1 MYYPRLY
8 VSFTDLAR
16 GALVWP
22 QPEIHFA
29 KGLEL
34 GWRYPEHIAGAV
46 DQEVNISE
54 VVHVGAISIVI
65 SREEG
70 SI

>member
-1 MYYPRLY
+1 M
-8 VSFTDLAR
+8 
-16 GALVWP
+16 WP

-34 GWRYPEHIAGAV
+34 GRWYPEHIASTV

-65 SREEG
+65 SRKEE

>member
-1 MYYPRLY
+1 M
-8 VSFTDLAR
+8 
-16 GALVWP
+16 WP